1 MRNRL
6 APRYLEEFNFH
17 VKSYTW
23 KRLGKPLNMKKT
35 VIENG
40 VLEAEALDEML
51 HLGIDP
57 DDHVPTLH
65 IYFND
70 DLTEA

>member
-1 MRNRL
+1 MQ
-6 APRYLEEFNFH
+6 
-17 VKSYTW
+17 
-23 KRLGKPLNMKKT
+23 KT

-40 VLEAEALDEML
+40 VLESGGDDEM
-51 HLGIDP
+51 HYLGIDP